1 MKWTK
6 PLTVMAV
13 VSAVLV
19 AGCSAGK
26 DNVASTDGGCD
37 GTGTL
42 KIGLIGGITGG
53 VVAITERGL
62 NSAKLAVEQA
72 NADKS
77 VKIACRPYELTTT
90 EADDKYDVAEA
101 ATAMRRLVQVEKV
114 DVIVGSY
121 TSLVALAQM
130 DVAEQLKTPFIITGA
145 TTSQIP
151 KKIREKKYKYVFMSS
166 PTAPERARADATA
179 VNDLLSP
186 KKAFTVYQD
195 TDWGRDVSATFAE
208 VVKAANP
215 GAVTEDEVVDP
226 GTTNYGPVI
235 SQIKN
240 QDPDVVY
247 AAIGGVEFFSFI
259 EQMRSAKLDTQ
270 IFGSSSDAASTV
282 FIKEMGEKANGVMG
296 NLVWVPNDKSEL
308 IKRFSSEYDA
318 KYGSLPADVEAQTYD
333 GMLMLFD
340 ALNKAKSSG
349 RQDIAE
355 ALLTAKVEGVRGPNS
370 YSPEDHTTKG
380 LNFII
385 GQIQNGKHVLL
396 WPEEAK
402 TGELL
407 N

>member
-1 MKWTK
+1 MQLNK
-6 PLTVMAV
+6 PLTAMVI
-13 VSAVLV
+13 VSVLLLPGCA
-19 AGCSAGK
+19 AGREEA
-26 DNVASTDGGCD
+26 ASGDTGCD

-42 KIGLIGGITGG
+42 KVGLIGGITGG

-62 NSAKLAVEQA
+62 NSAKLAVEQV
-72 NADKS
+72 NKDKS

-101 ATAMRRLVQVEKV
+101 ANAMRRLIQVEKV
-114 DVIVGSY
+114 DVVVGSY
-121 TSLVALAQM
+121 TSLVALAEM

-151 KKIREKKYKYVFMSS
+151 KKIQDKKYKYVFMSS

-179 VNDLLSP
+179 VNDLIAP

-195 TDWGRDVSATFAE
+195 TDWGRDVSSTFAT
-208 VVKAANP
+208 VVKEGNS
-215 GAVTEDEVVDP
+215 GAVTEDAVVDP
-226 GTTNYGPVI
+226 GTTNYGPII

-296 NLVWVPNDKSEL
+296 NLVWVPNDKSAL
-308 IKRFSSEYDA
+308 IKRFSSEYQA

-333 GMLMLFD
+333 GMLMLAD
-340 ALNKAKSSG
+340 ALNKAKSPG
-349 RQDIAE
+349 KDHIAE
-355 ALLTAKVEGVRGPNS
+355 ALLSAKVEGVRGPNS

-385 GQIQNGKHVLL
+385 GQIQDGKHVLL
-396 WPEEAK
+396 WPQEAK
-402 TGELL
+402 TGELVS
-407 N
+407 